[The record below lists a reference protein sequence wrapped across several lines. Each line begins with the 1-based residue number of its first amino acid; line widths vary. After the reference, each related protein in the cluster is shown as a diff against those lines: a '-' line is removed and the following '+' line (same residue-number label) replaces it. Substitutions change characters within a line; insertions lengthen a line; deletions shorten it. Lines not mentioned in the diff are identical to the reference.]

1 MLDAKLVS
9 RLGDFAL
16 DVAFEVPAGATLVVV
31 GESGAGKT
39 TLLRLL
45 AGLLR
50 PDDGHIRLGGDTWS
64 ERAGTWRPPHT
75 RPVGWVPQDYALFPH
90 LSALDNVAFGV
101 RAAGASRPAAR
112 ERAHA
117 ALARV
122 DAAGLAARRPAQLSG
137 GEQQR
142 VALARALALEP
153 RLLLLDEP
161 LAALDPRTRASV
173 RAGLRRL
180 LAQASCTTVLVT
192 HSPTDAMV
200 FGDRIAVLEAGR
212 ITQTGSGEDLLR
224 RPRSGYVAEFLGLN
238 LYRGVVTERGEG
250 ALARVAIGALELAA
264 VGGGAAGEV
273 WVVVAP
279 RDVTLSREA
288 PHGSARN
295 LVRGRIAE
303 LVPEPPFGERLRV
316 SLDSVLP
323 LVAEITPEAAR
334 ALALAPGEE
343 VVASFKATAVTV
355 FE

>member
-1 MLDAKLVS
+1 
-9 RLGDFAL
+9 
-16 DVAFEVPAGATLVVV
+16 
-31 GESGAGKT
+31 
-39 TLLRLL
+39 
-45 AGLLR
+45 
-50 PDDGHIRLGGDTWS
+50 
-64 ERAGTWRPPHT
+64 
-75 RPVGWVPQDYALFPH
+75 
-90 LSALDNVAFGV
+90 
-101 RAAGASRPAAR
+101 
-112 ERAHA
+112 
-117 ALARV
+117 
-122 DAAGLAARRPAQLSG
+122 
-137 GEQQR
+137 

-153 RLLLLDEP
+153 ALLLLDEP

-212 ITQTGSGEDLLR
+212 ITQTGSGDDLLR

-238 LYRGVVTERGEG
+238 LYRGAITERGEG
-250 ALARVAIGALELAA
+250 GLAHVAIGPAELAA
-264 VGGGAAGEV
+264 VHDGAAGEV

-279 RDVTLSREA
+279 RDVTLSREV

-295 LVRGRIAE
+295 VVRGRIAE

-316 SLDSVLP
+316 ALDSAP
-323 LVAEITPEAAR
+323 PMVAEITPEAAR

-343 VVASFKATAVTV
+343 VVASVKATAVTV